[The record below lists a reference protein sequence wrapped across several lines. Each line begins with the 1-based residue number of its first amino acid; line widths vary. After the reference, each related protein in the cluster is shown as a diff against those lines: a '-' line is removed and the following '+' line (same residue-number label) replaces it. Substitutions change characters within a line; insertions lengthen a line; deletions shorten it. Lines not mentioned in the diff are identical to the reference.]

1 MDNNMGLFGGEKI
14 TLMLEKYNYTPGE
27 TIKGT
32 ITLKLKKPT
41 KARKFE
47 VSFAGEKIERQTGM
61 GVGPTAKRGS
71 QTRRTFIYHFKMPL
85 GGEGEYQT
93 GEYPFEIKIP
103 EDVKQAKQ
111 KLEGKVGTAVS
122 ALKAVSGVTSRIDWY
137 VYANLDVPM
146 KMDVNKKQKIVL
158 S

>member
-1 MDNNMGLFGGEKI
+1 MGLFGGEKI

-32 ITLKLKKPT
+32 VTLKLKKLT

-47 VSFAGEKIERQTGM
+47 VSFVGEKIERQTGM
-61 GVGPTAKRGS
+61 GIGPTAKKGS
-71 QTRRTFIYHFKMPL
+71 QYRRTPLYHFKMPL
-85 GGEGEYQT
+85 GGEEEYQK

-103 EDVKQAKQ
+103 EDVKQAER
-111 KLEGKVGTAVS
+111 KLEGKAGTAVS
-122 ALKAVSGVTSRIDWY
+122 ALKTISGIVTRVDWY
-137 VYANLDVPM
+137 VYAKLDVPM
-146 KMDVNKKQKIVL
+146 KMDVSKRQSVVL

>member
-1 MDNNMGLFGGEKI
+1 MGLFGGEKI

-32 ITLKLKKPT
+32 VTLKLKKPT

-47 VSFAGEKIERQTGM
+47 VAFVGEKVERQTGM
-61 GVGPTAKRGS
+61 GVGPTAKSGRQS
-71 QTRRTFIYHFKMPL
+71 QRTYLYHFKMPL

-103 EDVKQAKQ
+103 EDVKQAEQ

-122 ALKAVSGVTSRIDWY
+122 ALKAVSGIVARVDWY
-137 VYANLDVPM
+137 VYAKLDVPM
-146 KMDVNKKQKIVL
+146 KLDVSKKQNIVL

>member
-1 MDNNMGLFGGEKI
+1 MGLFGGEKI

-32 ITLKLKKPT
+32 VTLKLKKPT

-47 VSFAGEKIERQTGM
+47 VTFIGEKIERQTGM
-61 GVGPTAKRGS
+61 GIGPTAKRGS
-71 QTRRTFIYHFKMPL
+71 QYRRTPIYHFKMPL
-85 GGEGEYQT
+85 GGEGDYQT

-103 EDVKQAKQ
+103 EDVKQGEQ

-122 ALKAVSGVTSRIDWY
+122 ALKAVSGIVARVDWY
-137 VYANLDVPM
+137 VYAKLDVPM
-146 KMDVNKKQKIVL
+146 KLDVSKKQNIVL